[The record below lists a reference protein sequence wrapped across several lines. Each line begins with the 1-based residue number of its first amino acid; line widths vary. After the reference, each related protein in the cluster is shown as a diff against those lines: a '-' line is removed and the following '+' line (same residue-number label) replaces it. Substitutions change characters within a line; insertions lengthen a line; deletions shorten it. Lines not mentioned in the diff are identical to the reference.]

1 MLIGTALV
9 PDSAPVVAAPV
20 TSPPSM
26 PPTPTTADL
35 GCAASYEVT
44 NSWPGGYQVQ
54 VTVRNDHGEDLSG
67 WSVRWSLPD
76 GHHITG
82 LWNGDY
88 TVDGT
93 TVTVDNAAWNAKL
106 NANATTTFGFIA
118 LAQSS
123 DAGRPAVTCRTL

>member
-1 MLIGTALV
+1 TALV
-9 PDSAPVVAAPV
+9 PDATPVVAAPG
-20 TSPPSM
+20 TSPP
-26 PPTPTTADL
+26 PPTSTTADL

-54 VTVRNDHGEDLSG
+54 VTVRNDHDEDLSG
-67 WSVRWSLPD
+67 WSVRWTLPG

-88 TVDGT
+88 TVDGP
-93 TVTVDNAAWNAKL
+93 TVTVGNAAWNAKL
-106 NANATTTFGFIA
+106 DAGASTTFGFIA
-118 LAQSS
+118 LAQSN

>member
-1 MLIGTALV
+1 M
-9 PDSAPVVAAPV
+9 
-20 TSPPSM
+20 
-26 PPTPTTADL
+26 
-35 GCAASYEVT
+35 T

-54 VTVRNDHGEDLSG
+54 VTVRNDHREDLSG

-88 TVDGT
+88 TVDGS

-118 LAQSS
+118 LA
-123 DAGRPAVTCRTL
+123 